1 MGVVDVHEDNV
12 AYKGQLNPGK
22 LLLVDFESHKV
33 VENNEL
39 KVRIANQY
47 PYKEWLE
54 SHKVDLNLEAQTYH
68 QPLLNNETL
77 FKLQRQ
83 FGYTKEDI
91 YKYMSELV
99 IGKKDPIGAMGYDAP
114 LAVLNERP
122 ESLFNYFKQ
131 LFAQVTNPPIDAY
144 REKIVTS
151 ELSYLGGEGNLFHP
165 DETVLDRIQLAK
177 PVLTFNAIR

>member
-1 MGVVDVHEDNV
+1 MDYDQVVTQLQKIILLFSSEVGVVDVPEVNV

-22 LLLVDFESHKV
+22 LLLVDFDSHKV

-39 KVRIANQY
+39 KARIANQY
-47 PYKEWLE
+47 PYKEWLDN
-54 SHKVDLNLEAQTYH
+54 HKVDLNLEGQTYH
-68 QPLLNNETL
+68 QPLLNSETL
-77 FKLQRQ
+77 FELQRQ
-83 FGYTKEDI
+83 FGYTKDI
-91 YKYMSELV
+91 YKYMAELV
-99 IGKKDPIGAMGYDAP
+99 KGKKDPIGAMGYDAP

-151 ELSYLGGEGNLFHP
+151 ELSYLGGEFVP
-165 DETVLDRIQLAK
+165 S
-177 PVLTFNAIR
+177 